1 MWFKLILLIVGGAI
15 GTVCRFLVS
24 SLVHSRLGDSF
35 AWGTLVVN
43 LSGCLLIGFLWS
55 LSSEKNI
62 LSPTTK
68 LFFMVG
74 FLGAFTTFST
84 YALESINF
92 LREKE
97 ILLMVGNIFLN
108 NVAGF
113 MMVIAGIW
121 CARLL

>member
-1 MWFKLILLIVGGAI
+1 MWFKILLLIIGGAV

-24 SLVHSRLGDSF
+24 SIVHSRLGDSF
-35 AWGTLVVN
+35 SWGTLIVN
-43 LSGCLLIGFLWS
+43 LLGCLLIGFLWS
-55 LSSEKNI
+55 LSAEKSI
-62 LSPTTK
+62 LSPSTK
-68 LFFMVG
+68 LFLMVG

-92 LREKE
+92 LREQE

-108 NVAGF
+108 NVVGLV
-113 MMVIAGIW
+113 MIIVGIW